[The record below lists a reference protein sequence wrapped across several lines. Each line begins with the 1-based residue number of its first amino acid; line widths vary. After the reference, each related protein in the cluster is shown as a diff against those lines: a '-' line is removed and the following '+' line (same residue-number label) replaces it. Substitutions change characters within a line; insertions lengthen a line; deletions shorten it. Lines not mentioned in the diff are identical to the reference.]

1 MKWLLII
8 VFSGIA
14 IFGIVKSKS
23 NHTDAI
29 VKSSSNSF
37 AVLELF
43 TSEGCSSCPPADRL
57 LAQLANT
64 DANIIPLS
72 FHVDY
77 WDQMGWKDPFSNSA
91 FTERQQKYAKQ
102 FNLESIYTPELIING
117 EYELIGSNRSAAE
130 KDIKKVFA
138 ENNQVQVNIADVKKE
153 NDKLVFA
160 TRLQGPIAN
169 SNIVCAVV
177 QKHAESNVKA
187 GENNGATLYHTNV
200 VRTFIEQ
207 PANEKMNIE
216 VAIPADIAND
226 NWKLIVYTQQKDSL
240 KITGAAIYNP

>member
-8 VFSGIA
+8 IFSGIA

-23 NHTDAI
+23 NQKGAI

-57 LAQLANT
+57 LPQLAST

-77 WDQMGWKDPFSNSA
+77 WDRMGWKDPFSNSA
-91 FTERQQKYAKQ
+91 FTERQQKYANEFK
-102 FNLESIYTPELIING
+102 LESIYTPELIING

-130 KDIKKVFA
+130 TDIKKVFA
-138 ENNQVQVNIADVKKE
+138 ENDQVHVNIADVKKE
-153 NDKLVFA
+153 NDKLVFIA
-160 TRLQGPIAN
+160 DLQGPITN
-169 SNIVCAVV
+169 SNVMCAIV

-187 GENNGATLYHTNV
+187 GENSGAKLSHTNV
-200 VRTFIEQ
+200 VRTFAEQ
-207 PANEKMNIE
+207 SAKEKMNFE
-216 VAIPADIAND
+216 VLVPGDIAND
-226 NWKLIVYTQQKDSL
+226 NWELIVYTQQKDNL
-240 KITGAAIYNP
+240 KITGAAVYNP